1 MSDSVTMD
9 NAGLGRVVERAAT
22 QDEAGAAAVTLS
34 DVSVKFGRFEAVRGV
49 NFSIPSKR
57 ITALIGPSGCGKTT
71 LLRSI
76 NRMHD
81 EVRGAAVTGSVRLGD
96 FEVYGPKTVVTLLRA
111 RVGMIFQ
118 RPTPFPT
125 LSIYDNVVAGLR
137 FNGVK
142 NRTLLNEAA
151 ETSLVAAAL
160 WDSVKDRLKGAATL
174 LSGGQQQ
181 RLCIARA
188 LAVEPDVLLMDEP
201 TGSLDP
207 ISSRHVEEVVKQL
220 SSRVTI
226 VIVTHN
232 LQQAGRISDHCGLM
246 LTAEDGSGPGEL
258 IESGPTPA
266 LFAQAT
272 DARTQEYIAGKFG

>member
-1 MSDSVTMD
+1 MTESMSLDS
-9 NAGLGRVVERAAT
+9 ASFGRVVERAST
-22 QDEAGAAAVTLS
+22 QEEAGAAALTLS
-34 DVSVKFGRFEAVRGV
+34 DVGVRFGGFQAVRGV

-71 LLRSI
+71 LLRAM

-81 EVRGAAVTGSVRLGD
+81 EVRGATVTGSVRLGD
-96 FEVYGPKTVVTLLRA
+96 FEVYGPNVEVTLLRA

-125 LSIYDNVVAGLR
+125 LSIYDNAVAGLR

-142 NRTLLNEAA
+142 KKSLLDEAA
-151 ETSLVAAAL
+151 EDALTSAAL
-160 WDSVKDRLKGAATL
+160 WDSVKNRLKGSAVS

-201 TGSLDP
+201 TGALDP
-207 ISSRHVEEVVKQL
+207 IATTHIEEVIQKL

-232 LQQAGRISDHCGLM
+232 LQQAGRIGDYCGLM
-246 LTAEDGSGPGEL
+246 LMAEDGPGEL
-258 IESGPTPA
+258 IESGSA
-266 LFAQAT
+266 QAVFAQPT
-272 DARTQEYIAGKFG
+272 DPRTRGYIEGKFG

>member
-1 MSDSVTMD
+1 M
-9 NAGLGRVVERAAT
+9 GRVVGRTGT
-22 QDEAGAAAVTLS
+22 QDQAGAAAVTLS
-34 DVSVKFGRFEAVRGV
+34 DVTVRFGRFEAVRGV

-81 EVRGAAVTGSVRLGD
+81 EVRGASVTGSIRLGD
-96 FEVYGPKTVVTLLRA
+96 FEVYGPNTEVTLLRA

-142 NRTLLNEAA
+142 KKALLDEAA
-151 ETSLVAAAL
+151 ESALVSSAL
-160 WDSVKDRLKGAATL
+160 WDSVKTRLKGSATS

-207 ISSRHVEEVVKQL
+207 VSTRHIEEVVKQL
-220 SSRVTI
+220 SSRVTV

-232 LQQAGRISDHCGLM
+232 LQQAGRISDYCGLM
-246 LTAEDGSGPGEL
+246 LTEDSGPGEL
-258 IESGPTPA
+258 IESGSTQA
-266 LFAQAT
+266 LFAQAA
-272 DARTQEYIAGKFG
+272 DARTQGYIEGKFG

>member
-1 MSDSVTMD
+1 MD
-9 NAGLGRVVERAAT
+9 NAGMGRVVGRTGT
-22 QDEAGAAAVTLS
+22 QDQAGAAAVTLS
-34 DVSVKFGRFEAVRGV
+34 DVTVRFGRFEAVRGV

-81 EVRGAAVTGSVRLGD
+81 EVRGASVTGSIRLGD
-96 FEVYGPKTVVTLLRA
+96 FEVYGPNTEVTLLRA

-142 NRTLLNEAA
+142 KKALLDEAA
-151 ETSLVAAAL
+151 ESALVSSAL
-160 WDSVKDRLKGAATL
+160 WDSVKTRLKGSATS

-207 ISSRHVEEVVKQL
+207 VSTRHIEEVVKQL
-220 SSRVTI
+220 SSRVTV

-232 LQQAGRISDHCGLM
+232 LQQAGRISDYCGLM
-246 LTAEDGSGPGEL
+246 LTEDSGPGEL
-258 IESGPTPA
+258 IESGSTQA
-266 LFAQAT
+266 LFAQAA
-272 DARTQEYIAGKFG
+272 DARTQGYIEGKFG

>member
-1 MSDSVTMD
+1 MSDSVMD
-9 NAGLGRVVERAAT
+9 NAGMGRVVGRTGT
-22 QDEAGAAAVTLS
+22 QDQAGAAAVTLS
-34 DVSVKFGRFEAVRGV
+34 DVTVRFGRFEAVRGV

-81 EVRGAAVTGSVRLGD
+81 EVRGASVTGSIRLGD
-96 FEVYGPKTVVTLLRA
+96 FEVYGPNTEVTLLRA

-142 NRTLLNEAA
+142 KKALLDEAA
-151 ETSLVAAAL
+151 ESALVSSAL
-160 WDSVKDRLKGAATL
+160 WDSVKTRLKGSATS

-207 ISSRHVEEVVKQL
+207 VSTRHIEEVVKQL
-220 SSRVTI
+220 SSRVTV

-232 LQQAGRISDHCGLM
+232 LQQAGRISDYCGLM
-246 LTAEDGSGPGEL
+246 LTEDSGPGEL
-258 IESGPTPA
+258 IESGSTQA
-266 LFAQAT
+266 LFAQAA
-272 DARTQEYIAGKFG
+272 DARTQGYIEGKFG

>member
-1 MSDSVTMD
+1 MTESMALD
-9 NAGLGRVVERAAT
+9 NSSLGRAVDRAAT
-22 QDEAGAAAVTLS
+22 QDEAGAAALTLA
-34 DVSVKFGRFEAVRGV
+34 DVSVRFGSFRAVRGI

-71 LLRSI
+71 LLRSM

-81 EVRGAAVTGSVRLGD
+81 EVRGATVTGSVRLGD
-96 FEVYGPKTVVTLLRA
+96 FEVYGPNVEVTLLRA

-142 NRTLLNEAA
+142 KKSLLDEAA
-151 ETSLVAAAL
+151 EDALTSAAL
-160 WDSVKDRLKGAATL
+160 WDSVKSRLKGSATS

-201 TGSLDP
+201 TGALDP
-207 ISSRHVEEVVKQL
+207 IATKHIEEVVRKL

-232 LQQAGRISDHCGLM
+232 LQQAGRIADYCGLM
-246 LTAEDGSGPGEL
+246 LMADDGPGEL
-258 IESGPTPA
+258 VESGST
-266 LFAQAT
+266 QAVFT
-272 DARTQEYIAGKFG
+272 QPRDARTQGYIDGKFG